1 MTKEKGSF
9 LKKLKSLISVEFNS
23 PLVAININ
31 KNSNNNVKVA
41 EGLYYDKDKKIL
53 DIDLNRLPEEK
64 KKVAKEVIK
73 DYIEEGNK
81 LLELKT
87 NNCLESLYKYNKKN
101 PNKAILD
108 FFKPIIPS
116 NDYEALESALFL
128 REKFHKREDVNK
140 LKQDIRTRFGDRGNN
155 ISNLC
160 TAGYFEEL
168 LMPLYNSSKEEFKR
182 VYEDIV
188 KSSMLALFV
197 HSQMEDKEIPNKI
210 TEKLNISKKYGIKW
224 IHIHGI
230 GKSNVK
236 KIKRCIEEKKKF
248 FDFFEKRIYDSEYII
263 VVQLLFK

>member
-1 MTKEKGSF
+1 MTGEKGGF
-9 LKKLKSLISVEFNS
+9 LKKLKSLINIEFHS
-23 PLVAININ
+23 PIIAVNIN
-31 KNSNNNVKVA
+31 KNSNNNVEVS

-53 DIDLNRLPEEK
+53 DIDLNKLPDEK
-64 KKVAKEVIK
+64 KNIVGELVKG
-73 DYIEEGNK
+73 YIEDGDK

-87 NNCLESLYKYNKKN
+87 NNLLESLYQYNKKN

-108 FFKPIIPS
+108 FFKPIIPL

-128 REKFHKREDVNK
+128 REKFHKGENISM

-168 LMPLYNSSKEEFKR
+168 LMPLYNSSKEDFNR

-188 KSSMLALFV
+188 KSSMVALFV
-197 HSQMEDKEIPNKI
+197 HSQMDEEDIPNKI
-210 TEKLNISKKYGIKW
+210 TERLKISKKYGIKW

-236 KIKRCIEEKKKF
+236 KIKKCIEEKKKF
-248 FDFFEKRIYDSEYII
+248 FIFLTLDLPIP
-263 VVQLLFK
+263 